1 MKVNGTLFILL
12 FVSIVSCGKP
22 NQSNQPNTPPARVV
36 SLAPSLT
43 EMMFAIGE
51 GSRLVG
57 VTSYCDYPPVVTNL
71 PKVGGLSDFDME
83 KVVSLK
89 PGLVLASWSGNPK
102 DKVER
107 LESLGIKVLVLK
119 ENTVADILTNLA
131 VLAGVF
137 GKNPAVMLAPINGTL
152 SSLPVFD
159 KKPSAMIV
167 ISMKPVFSASTQ
179 SFIGDVL
186 RIAGYS
192 NTVQSSAAYPMLSEE
207 MIAGMDPDYLFI
219 ADDFA
224 KEKDYFDS
232 LVKNFHLHAKIYFID
247 TDTLSRPGPRIADL
261 IAGLAMLKDTR
272 KGDE

>member
-1 MKVNGTLFILL
+1 MRVPVSVVLLILL
-12 FVSIVSCGKP
+12 FSCGKP
-22 NQSNQPNTPPARVV
+22 DQKNIPITPPERVV

-51 GSRLVG
+51 GSRLAG
-57 VTSYCDYPPVVTNL
+57 VTAYCDYPPAVTNL
-71 PKVGGLSDFDME
+71 PKVGGLSDFDIE
-83 KVVSLK
+83 KVAALK

-107 LESLGIKVLVLK
+107 LESLGIHVLILK

-131 VLAGVF
+131 MLAGVF
-137 GKNPAVMLAPINGTL
+137 GKNPADILAPMIGTL
-152 SSLPVFD
+152 SALPASD
-159 KKPSAMIV
+159 KSPSALVV

-232 LVKNFHLHAKIYFID
+232 LVKIFHLHAKIYFID
-247 TDTLSRPGPRIADL
+247 TDTLSRPGPRIADF
-261 IAGLAMLKDTR
+261 IAGLAALKDNQ